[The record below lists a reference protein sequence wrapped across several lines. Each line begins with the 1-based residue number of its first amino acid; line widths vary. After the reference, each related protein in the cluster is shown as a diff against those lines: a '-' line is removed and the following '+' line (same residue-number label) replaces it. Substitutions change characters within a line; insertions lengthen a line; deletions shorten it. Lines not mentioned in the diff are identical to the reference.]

1 MTAGHPG
8 ASGAALSPP
17 PPSASARPSLLF
29 VDDERAILTA
39 LRVVFRG
46 AYDVS
51 VTTDGHEAV
60 ALLGQRH
67 FDVVVCDQRM
77 PTLTGVE
84 VLRRAR
90 DVSPAT
96 IRILLTGYADTDA
109 ILGAINDVEVHRFL
123 QKPWDNAE
131 IKRVVD
137 EAITLGRR
145 VGTPPAGAS
154 GAASGGSVAGA
165 ATAPDAMPDAALLV
179 IDPDPTLGRQLRAEL
194 GADIELL
201 DASSV
206 DDAFHWLGRRAVG
219 LLVCSIDVQSDAD
232 IEFMRVLK
240 LHYPGI
246 LVIAVCDSVDTLR
259 LIELINFVKI
269 FRYVRRPV
277 NTKLLAHYVHSAR
290 RVLAST
296 QAHPELLLMQR
307 PEAPP
312 EHVMAAGSVARSMTD
327 RLAGFQAGWRQLL
340 GRWFA

>member
-8 ASGAALSPP
+8 ASGAAVSAPP
-17 PPSASARPSLLF
+17 PASARASLLF

-60 ALLGQRH
+60 ALLAQRH

-137 EAITLGRR
+137 EAIALGRR
-145 VGTPPAGAS
+145 VGAPSTDARGSIAGE
-154 GAASGGSVAGA
+154 

-179 IDPDPTLGRQLRAEL
+179 IDPDPALGRALRAEL
-194 GADIELL
+194 GAGIELL
-201 DASSV
+201 DAASV
-206 DDAFHWLGRRAVG
+206 DDAFGWLGRRAVG

-277 NTKLLAHYVHSAR
+277 STKLLAHYVHSAR

-312 EHVMAAGSVARSMTD
+312 EHVMAAGGVARSMTD
-327 RLAGFQAGWRQLL
+327 RLAGFHAGWRQLL
-340 GRWFA
+340 AKWFA